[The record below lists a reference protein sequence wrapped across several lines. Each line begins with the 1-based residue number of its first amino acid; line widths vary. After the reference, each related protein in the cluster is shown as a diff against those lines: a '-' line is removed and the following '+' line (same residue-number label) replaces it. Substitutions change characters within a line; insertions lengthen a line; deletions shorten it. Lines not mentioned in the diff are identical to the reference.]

1 MLDSALTHRS
11 FAFERGDIPHNERLE
26 FLGDAVLGLVV
37 TDMIYAWY
45 PHLPEGEMAKLR
57 ASTVNTAVL
66 ADAARRIGLGD
77 FVFLGKGE
85 DLSGGRLKQS
95 ILADA
100 YEAVLAAVYL
110 DSGIEP
116 VRALIERSLA
126 DHIRDHVE
134 RGVVRDFKTN
144 LQEKSAQITGEL
156 PEYKVSSSGP
166 DHEKRFRA
174 EVFVSGKSIGSGEG
188 RSKKEAEQAAAKQG
202 LQVLTEERADA

>member
-1 MLDSALTHRS
+1 
-11 FAFERGDIPHNERLE
+11 
-26 FLGDAVLGLVV
+26 
-37 TDMIYAWY
+37 
-45 PHLPEGEMAKLR
+45 MAKLR

-85 DLSGGRLKQS
+85 DQSGGRLKQS

-100 YEAVLAAVYL
+100 FEAVLAAVYL

-144 LQEKSAQITGEL
+144 LQEKAAQISGEL
-156 PEYKVSSSGP
+156 PEYRVSSSGP

-174 EVFVSGKSIGSGEG
+174 EVFVAGKSIGSGEG

-202 LQVLTEERADA
+202 LQVLTEERLDA